1 MNKNILDNINS
12 PEDIKKMNF
21 ENLDKLA
28 EDIREFLIYSI
39 SKTGGHLA
47 SNLGVVDITLA
58 MHYVFDSPKD
68 KFVFDVGHQCYTHKI
83 LTGRKGLFD
92 NLRKS
97 GGLSGFPKPS
107 ESIHDA
113 FIAGHSSTSISAAY
127 GMDVGYRLQKKD
139 MYSVALIGDG
149 AFTGGMPFEALNNI
163 GRDDDSNVII
173 IFNNNNM
180 SISPNVGSFSKYMTG
195 IRSNQSYLNIKKSL
209 ENILGNSKFLGKKIK
224 TTLSNSKNL
233 IKDIVYNRN
242 FFEDM
247 GLNYIGPID
256 GHNIAHL
263 VSILNYAKQVNKPI
277 VIHIETTKG
286 KGYEYAEQDPVLFH
300 GIPKFDKTTGDSDIS
315 NCDSFSIVV
324 GKEIKNIADRNPKIC
339 GITAA
344 MTLGTGLQFLKE
356 SHPNR
361 FFDVGIAEQHGTT
374 FCGGLSSSGMIPIFC
389 VYSTFLQ
396 RGFDQLIHDIC
407 IDKKRVIFAVDRAG
421 IVGDDGET
429 HQGIFDV
436 SYGLMIPNITIFSP
450 SNYQECKDCL
460 NFAVDNME
468 SPVIIRYPKGSQ
480 GKINTYLENQTSS
493 INYKYMDNNSNILVV
508 CYGRIFDNV
517 LKAYEFICGEGIS
530 ISILK
535 IIKLKPV
542 EDDILNIICKY
553 KKVFFF
559 EEGIQSGGLGE
570 HILYK
575 SFKIGFRGFYKII
588 AIKDSFVEQGDI
600 NFLFKKFGFDDES
613 IYKTI
618 LNEER

>member
-1 MNKNILDNINS
+1 MNKNILYNINF
-12 PEDIKKMNF
+12 PEDLKKIKL

-83 LTGRKGLFD
+83 LTGRKKLFN

-107 ESIHDA
+107 ESMHDA

-127 GMDVGYRLQKKD
+127 GMDAGYRLQKKD
-139 MYSVALIGDG
+139 MHSVVLIGDG

-163 GRDDDSNVII
+163 GRDDNSNVII
-173 IFNNNNM
+173 IFNNNDM
-180 SISPNVGSFSKYMTG
+180 SISPNVGSFAKYITG
-195 IRSNQSYLNIKKSL
+195 IRSKESYLKIKKSL
-209 ENILGNSKFLGKKIK
+209 ENILGSSKYLGPKIK
-224 TTLSNSKNL
+224 NTLSNSKNL
-233 IKDIVYNRN
+233 IKDMVYHGN

-256 GHNIAHL
+256 GHNISHL
-263 VSILNYAKQVNKPI
+263 VNILNYAKQVKKPI

-300 GIPKFDKTTGDSDIS
+300 GIPKFDKITGDPDIS
-315 NCDSFSIVV
+315 SCDSFSVIV
-324 GKEIKNIADRNPKIC
+324 GKEIKSMADKNPKIC

-356 SHPNR
+356 YHPDR

-407 IDKKRVIFAVDRAG
+407 IDKKKVIFAVDRAG

-436 SYGLMIPNITIFSP
+436 SYSLMIPNITIFSP

-460 NFAVDNME
+460 NFAVDNIN
-468 SPVIIRYPKGSQ
+468 SPVIIRYPKGSE
-480 GKINTYLENQTSS
+480 GKRNESIKNQDRS
-493 INYKYMDNNSNILVV
+493 INYTYINNNHNILVV

-517 LKAYEFICGEGIS
+517 LKAYKLLFEQGVS

-542 EDDILNIICKY
+542 EDEILNIICKY

-575 SFKIGFRGFYKII
+575 SFEIGFRNFYKII
-588 AIKDSFVEQGDI
+588 AIKDIFIEQGDI
-600 NFLFKKFGFDDES
+600 NFLFKKLGFDAES
-613 IYKTI
+613 ICKTI
-618 LNEER
+618 LNKEK